1 MIFVDKLSLAAF
13 LGTSSEVPLQVAQ
26 AIISTVKSQ
35 RLIRKVDTEKHWAM
49 YQGEHSEY
57 FQSRKDEDAAL
68 LAYRK
73 KKAVVVNYVRYVV
86 DLSGKYLYGRASKV
100 SRKFSEKN
108 ADTDKRMRDLLKQ
121 TQYDLLMLEGCKK
134 AGIFSEIGFRLV
146 PVDSVTGAQPE
157 NGVATETTYPHPILL
172 DPSRTFF
179 LVNKWNK
186 VIAVVIQDEYTDYNK
201 GSEGTKH
208 KTLELVVDDSRW
220 FWDDQGDFTFSSAKL
235 ASKSKN
241 LYALNEEFVLGKN
254 NDSWTDD
261 VQDILSLN
269 IQMDEVLTDNS
280 HFFARHGWPQLVS
293 SVDLKGVQHSPQH
306 AWEIPSDGPSDKVQ
320 DKLFFL
326 QWDGRMEEANNFV
339 QYLESLIFKVSCT
352 ARVATGDLEA
362 IGQLRS
368 GPAIVTAHSP
378 SIQKTQ
384 EKQVVWG
391 DNEMRLLTAMA
402 ALDSKIHGQALQTR
416 YAGLDIVITFPRD
429 FVPGEELVRAEVQQ
443 IQMQNHIRTIKDLI
457 RENHPEMSEEQ
468 IEEYRTEL
476 MGDSRDV
483 VDSEREFLTTD
494 AGGASKEAKPKPS
507 GASGSAKK
515 KSTEQK

>member
-1 MIFVDKLSLAAF
+1 MVSVDKLSLASF
-13 LGTSSEVPLQVAQ
+13 LGSSSEVPLQVAQ
-26 AIISTVKSQ
+26 NIISTVKRQ
-35 RLIRKVDTEKHWAM
+35 RILRKVDMEKHWAM
-49 YQGEHSEY
+49 YQGDHSEY
-57 FQSRKDEDAAL
+57 FQRRKDEDDAL
-68 LAYRK
+68 FGYRK
-73 KKAVVVNYVRYVV
+73 QKAVTANYVRYVV

-100 SRKFSEKN
+100 SRKFSEDN
-108 ADTDKRMRDLLKQ
+108 SDTDKRMRDLMKK
-121 TQYDLLMLEGCKK
+121 TSYDLLMLEGSKK
-134 AGIFSEIGFRLV
+134 AGVFSEVGYRLV

-157 NGVATETTYPHPILL
+157 NGIATETTYPHPIIL
-172 DPSRTFF
+172 DPTNTFF
-179 LVNKWNK
+179 LVNKWNR
-186 VIAVVIQDEYTDYNK
+186 VIAVVIQDEYTDFTK
-201 GSEGTKH
+201 GVAGTKH
-208 KTLELVVDDSRW
+208 KTLELIVDDSRW

-235 ASKSKN
+235 GSSSKN
-241 LYALNEEFVLGKN
+241 LYALNEEFVLAKN
-254 NDSWTDD
+254 NDAWTDD
-261 VQDILSLN
+261 VQDILKLN

-326 QWDGRMEEANNFV
+326 QWDGRMEEANKFV

-402 ALDSKIHGQALQTR
+402 SLDAKIHGQSLQTR
-416 YAGLDIVITFPRD
+416 YAGLEIIITFPRD

-457 RENHPEMSEEQ
+457 RENHPEMSEDQ

-494 AGGASKEAKPKPS
+494 SAGGGEKKPKPS